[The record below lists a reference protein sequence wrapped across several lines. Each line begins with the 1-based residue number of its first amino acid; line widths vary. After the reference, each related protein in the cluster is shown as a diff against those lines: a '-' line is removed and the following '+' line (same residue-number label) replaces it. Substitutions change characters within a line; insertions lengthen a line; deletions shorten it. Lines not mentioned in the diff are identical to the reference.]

1 MGSVET
7 LTGTRPMTRMTPEND
22 NGHLEN
28 AGLLPMVRG
37 IAWKPGY
44 LGQGHLGPHGK
55 WAVGVS
61 AQSAR
66 GNAKSLS
73 LTVTAGQSSTGNE
86 DFMT

>member
-1 MGSVET
+1 
-7 LTGTRPMTRMTPEND
+7 MTRMTPEND
-22 NGHLEN
+22 NGQCRTEN
-28 AGLLPMVRG
+28 GGLLPMVRG

-55 WAVGVS
+55 WVVGVS

-86 DFMT
+86 DFRT